1 MRTKILAVAA
11 AICAA
16 CITTSVAQTVYS
28 VNAVGYVNTTLVPG
42 FNLISN
48 PLNAEDNTVVA
59 LFSALPNLSKV
70 YKFDAGTGTYAIS
83 TKAPFGWSDKTMTL
97 VPGEGAF
104 VYVPGTENVTVTFV
118 GEVPQGTL
126 TVQLPAGFS
135 IASSIVP
142 QEASLNDIG
151 YPAVLGD
158 KVYTYDN
165 GYTTYTRSF
174 GSNWTPGAP
183 VIKVG
188 EAFFAYKATEAA
200 EWTREFSVNQ

>member
-1 MRTKILAVAA
+1 
-11 AICAA
+11 
-16 CITTSVAQTVYS
+16 
-28 VNAVGYVNTTLVPG
+28 LVPG
-42 FNLISN
+42 FNLVSN

-59 LFSALPNLSKV
+59 LLSALPPQSKV
-70 YKFDAGTGTYAIS
+70 YKFLPSTGSYDILTR
-83 TKAPFGWSDKTMTL
+83 TPFGAGWNGNTAMTL

-142 QEASLNDIG
+142 QEANLNDIG

-158 KVYTYDN
+158 KVYTYDS
-165 GYTTYTRSF
+165 GYTTYTRAF
-174 GSNWTPGAP
+174 GSNWTPSVP

-188 EAFFAYKATEAA
+188 EAFFAYMSTAAA